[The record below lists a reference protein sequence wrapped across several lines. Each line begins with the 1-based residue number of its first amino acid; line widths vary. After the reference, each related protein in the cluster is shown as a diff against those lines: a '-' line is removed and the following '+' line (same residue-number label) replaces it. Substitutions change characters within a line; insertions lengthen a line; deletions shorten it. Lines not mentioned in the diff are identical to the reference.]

1 MKQSRQFN
9 VEFTCFKRWTL
20 FELFNFDYTGGTPI
34 LYDLTNGKRYVGDV
48 SVADTIK
55 FLTEAST
62 VATNLVLVNSA
73 ASNAL
78 EIANLETRN
87 FVNYS
92 NVANQGNYL
101 IISNPLI
108 YGTGNENYVEQYK
121 QYRSSVVG
129 GVINNY
135 CRH

>member
-1 MKQSRQFN
+1 
-9 VEFTCFKRWTL
+9 
-20 FELFNFDYTGGTPI
+20 
-34 LYDLTNGKRYVGDV
+34 
-48 SVADTIK
+48 
-55 FLTEAST
+55 
-62 VATNLVLVNSA
+62 VLVNSA

-129 GVINNY
+129 GSYQQLLQTLTN
-135 CRH
+135 